1 MKLHFYLEKTMS
13 LELNATLRGDKGK
26 GASRRLRHAN
36 TLPAIVYGGGKDA
49 VSITLQQKDIQ
60 HKLPDESF
68 YSQVL
73 SLNVEGKAEDVLIR
87 DIQHHPYKMEVMHM
101 DFIRVDAKKVVH
113 IFSQLH
119 FIGEDVSPGI
129 KSEGGVVNHVI
140 TEVELECLPKNIPDF
155 IEVDLSEMHVGD
167 VVHLS
172 DLKLPKGVEVLTLKQ
187 GEEHDTAVVGM
198 HVRKVTEEVEDGAP
212 EAPEAPESETSEES
226 GDDK

>member
-1 MKLHFYLEKTMS
+1 
-13 LELNATLRGDKGK
+13 
-26 GASRRLRHAN
+26 
-36 TLPAIVYGGGKDA
+36 
-49 VSITLQQKDIQ
+49 
-60 HKLPDESF
+60 
-68 YSQVL
+68 
-73 SLNVEGKAEDVLIR
+73 
-87 DIQHHPYKMEVMHM
+87 MEVMHM

>member
-1 MKLHFYLEKTMS
+1 MS

-36 TLPAIVYGGGKDA
+36 SLPAIIYGSGKDP
-49 VSITLQQKDIQ
+49 VSITLLQKDVQ
-60 HKLPDESF
+60 YKLPDESF

-73 SLNVEGKAEDVLIR
+73 SLNVDGTNEDVLIR

-101 DFIRVDAKKVVH
+101 DFIRVDANKVVH
-113 IFSQLH
+113 VFSQLH
-119 FIGEDVSPGI
+119 FVGEDESPGV
-129 KSEGGVVNHVI
+129 KTEDGVFNHVI
-140 TEVELECLPKNIPDF
+140 TEVELECFPKNIPEY

-172 DLKLPKGVEVLTLKQ
+172 DLKLPEGVTVLALKH

-198 HVRKVTEEVEDGAP
+198 HVRKVVEEVSDIAP
-212 EAPEAPESETSEES
+212 EAPAAEDEASEEG
-226 GDDK
+226 GDSE